1 MREIRLYPEMNEKIV
16 GILKFSQEPMVQ
28 YAAAL
33 IEKLQVQL
41 AEYERELKTYQNTI
55 VPELKT
61 QLAESRRREGAAV
74 KDLRDY
80 AIRSCYV
87 CKRWANGKMKP
98 KTGEII
104 IQYNEKPKIKP
115 ICIKRVM
122 GKKSMI
128 YFKPKGMAP

>member
-33 IEKLQVQL
+33 IEKLQ
-41 AEYERELKTYQNTI
+41 RELKTYQNTI